1 MRRERSVST
10 VLFTDIVGSTERA
23 AALGD
28 REWRKLQ
35 AEHHARVRK
44 EIRRFGGRESNTAGD
59 AFLAAFQRP
68 ASALRCAHAIRESLT
83 EIGLQ
88 IRAGLHAGE
97 VDGAG
102 RDLGGLG
109 VHIGQRVESAAAPG
123 EILVSGTVRELVVG
137 AGFQFEDRGEQE
149 LKGVP
154 GRWRLYALT
163 GLPPGPTFRTGRWV
177 PEVSYRT
184 AGVLAGVAI
193 VAIALVA
200 FLWLGLPGG
209 GGRGA
214 SPEGISRSVIAT
226 MPFTVRGSDEIAYL
240 GEGMVNLLGTKLDGA
255 GDLRSVDSRALL
267 GRVERSAG
275 EELDP
280 DEAAEIARA
289 SGAGLYVQGE
299 IVEAGA
305 RLRIDAVLYTTESA
319 EVLAE
324 ASAEGAAEDVFDIVD
339 EIAAGILGNLHGD
352 PGARVERIAAVTT
365 SSLPALKAYL
375 TGEQAF
381 RAGEYQRA
389 MESFRQ
395 AVAEDTLFAL
405 AYYRLASAA
414 EYVLAPDVA
423 ADASEKALRH
433 ADRLSE
439 RDRALLEASVP
450 FRRGDAETAER
461 LYRAILGRWPDDV
474 QAWFDLAEIQF
485 HFNYVRGRT
494 PAESRAAFERVLHY
508 DPGNSSAMIHLIRL
522 DAADGRLAAMDSLVS
537 RYLEV
542 AGGGERAL
550 EVEPLQAFVRG
561 DARMQADVL
570 ERLETAPDVTL
581 QLAIYSVASFGGDL
595 DAVARVARIWTGL
608 QRAPYLRGM
617 GHLILAYVQ
626 LGRGQWRVAEAEIE
640 RARGLGAPSYVTYHA
655 VVARLL
661 PWVPATDEE
670 LERLLGEARALPDV
684 AGSGEPSR
692 DHGGVEPH
700 AREVL
705 IGLLEA
711 RLGHRDAARASAARL
726 EAMGGTAYAHTLG
739 EDLARTIEG
748 YSRWLQDDA
757 QGALAAFE
765 AMPMEAGYALIFIS
779 ELYSHGFARFLR
791 ARALQSTGRAA
802 EAEGWYEGLTASP
815 FEIAFRGP
823 SLFHRAQIREA
834 AGDRAEAVRL
844 YRAFV
849 ELWRDADPEL
859 QPMVDEA
866 RAALQRLGG

>member
-1 MRRERSVST
+1 MRGERSVT
-10 VLFTDIVGSTERA
+10 TILFTDIVGSTERA
-23 AALGD
+23 AELGD

-35 AEHHARVRK
+35 SEHHTRVRR

-68 ASALRCAHAIRESLT
+68 ASAIRCAHAIRESLR
-83 EIGLQ
+83 ELGIA
-88 IRAGLHAGE
+88 IRAGIHAGE
-97 VDGAG
+97 VDGSG

-163 GLPPGPTFRTGRWV
+163 GLPTGPAFRTARWV
-177 PEVSYRT
+177 PEMSYRT
-184 AGVLAGVAI
+184 AGILAAAAVL
-193 VAIALVA
+193 AIALVA
-200 FLWLGLPGG
+200 LLLRGVPDGG
-209 GGRGA
+209 QRGS
-214 SPEGISRSVIAT
+214 SPEGTSRSVIAT
-226 MPFTVRGSDEIAYL
+226 MPFTVRGTEELAYL

-267 GRVERSAG
+267 GRVERTAPG
-275 EELDP
+275 PLDP
-280 DEAAEIARA
+280 DEAAEIAQA
-289 SGAGLYVQGE
+289 FGAGLYVQGE
-299 IVEAGA
+299 VVGAGD
-305 RLRIDAVLYTTESA
+305 RLRIDAVLYASESA
-319 EVLAE
+319 EVLGE
-324 ASAEGAAEDVFDIVD
+324 ASAEGAAEDVFEIVD
-339 EIAAGILGNLHGD
+339 EVAAGILGSVHGD

-375 TGEQAF
+375 TGEQAY
-381 RAGEYQRA
+381 RAGEYQHA

-423 ADASEKALRH
+423 TEASQKALRH

-508 DPGNSSAMIHLIRL
+508 DPRNSSAMIHLIRL
-522 DAADGRLAAMDSLVS
+522 DAAEGSFASMDSLVS
-537 RYLEV
+537 RYLAV

-561 DARMQADVL
+561 DAGMQADVL
-570 ERLETAPDVTL
+570 ARLETAPDVTL
-581 QLAIYSVASFGGDL
+581 QLAVYSVASFGGDL
-595 DAVARVARIWTGL
+595 DAVTRITRIWTGP

-617 GHLILAYVQ
+617 GHLVLAYAQ
-626 LGRGQWRVAEAEIE
+626 LGGGKWRAAREEIE

-655 VVARLL
+655 VLPRLL

-670 LERLLGEARALPDV
+670 LEALLAEARALPGA

-692 DHGGVEPH
+692 DHGGVEAH

-711 RLGHRDAARASAARL
+711 RLGRRDAALASAARL
-726 EAMGGTAYAHTLG
+726 AAMGGTEYARTLG

-748 YSRWLQDDA
+748 YSRWLQGDA
-757 QGALAAFE
+757 QGALEAFE
-765 AMPMEAGYALIFIS
+765 AMPMEAGYALIFVS

-791 ARALQSTGRAA
+791 ARALQSTGRDA

-815 FEIAFRGP
+815 FEVAFRGP
-823 SLFHRAQIREA
+823 ALLHRAQIREA
-834 AGDRAEAVRL
+834 AGDRAGAVRL
-844 YRAFV
+844 YRAFA

-866 RAALQRLGG
+866 RAALRRLGA

>member
-1 MRRERSVST
+1 
-10 VLFTDIVGSTERA
+10 
-23 AALGD
+23 
-28 REWRKLQ
+28 
-35 AEHHARVRK
+35 
-44 EIRRFGGRESNTAGD
+44 
-59 AFLAAFQRP
+59 
-68 ASALRCAHAIRESLT
+68 
-83 EIGLQ
+83 
-88 IRAGLHAGE
+88 
-97 VDGAG
+97 
-102 RDLGGLG
+102 
-109 VHIGQRVESAAAPG
+109 
-123 EILVSGTVRELVVG
+123 
-137 AGFQFEDRGEQE
+137 
-149 LKGVP
+149 
-154 GRWRLYALT
+154 
-163 GLPPGPTFRTGRWV
+163 
-177 PEVSYRT
+177 
-184 AGVLAGVAI
+184 
-193 VAIALVA
+193 
-200 FLWLGLPGG
+200 
-209 GGRGA
+209 
-214 SPEGISRSVIAT
+214 VIAT

-255 GDLRSVDSRALL
+255 GDLRSVDPRVLL
-267 GRVERSAG
+267 GRVERAAG

-299 IVEAGA
+299 IVEAGD

-450 FRRGDAETAER
+450 FRRGDAKSAER

-494 PAESRAAFERVLHY
+494 PAESREAFERVLHY
-508 DPGNSSAMIHLIRL
+508 DPENSAAMIHLIRL
-522 DAADGRLAAMDSLVS
+522 DAAEGRLAAMDSLVS
-537 RYLEV
+537 RYLAV

-561 DARMQADVL
+561 DARMQAAVL

-595 DAVARVARIWTGL
+595 DAVARVARIWTGP

-626 LGRGQWRVAEAEIE
+626 LGRGQWRGAEAEIE
-640 RARGLGAPSYVTYHA
+640 RARGLSAPSYVTYHS

-670 LERLLGEARALPDV
+670 LEALLGEARALPDV

-711 RLGHRDAARASAARL
+711 RLGRRDAARASAARL

-748 YSRWLQDDA
+748 YSEWLQGDA
-757 QGALAAFE
+757 KGALEAFE
-765 AMPMEAGYALIFIS
+765 AMPMEAGYALIFVS

-791 ARALQSTGRAA
+791 ARALQATGRDA

-815 FEIAFRGP
+815 YEVVFRGP

-834 AGDRAEAVRL
+834 AGDRAAAVRL

-866 RAALQRLGG
+866 RAALRRLGA